1 VALTPQWLDEL
12 RARITLSALIGRTVK
27 VTKAGRE
34 FKACCPFHNEKS
46 PSFTINDEK
55 GFYHCLAGETVVMT
69 DQGRFPISALSGK
82 SHLVLSRGG
91 QWIRAKFN
99 SYGEQRL
106 WKISLSRNGV
116 KKQIFATS
124 GHRWFVHD
132 RVSEYLTTDL
142 KPGYAL
148 QSALP
153 DIRENWSLDPEGIR
167 HGIVYGDGT
176 MYKGVYGTLNLHG
189 EKDVQLRQYF
199 PEQKHHI
206 HEREGGALYLRIY
219 GGRAFEDMKALPK
232 NGASQAYLL
241 GFLAGYLAADGHV
254 AKDGT
259 VMLNSSSA
267 ETLEAIRDICTS
279 LGITTYGR
287 TTLWRKGYG
296 KTASALH
303 RIHLVN
309 SGLAEELF
317 LLSEARQ
324 RVANSRKKFA
334 RLRWVV
340 CSVEETDRVET
351 VYCADV
357 PKEHAFALD
366 DNILTGNCFGC
377 SAHGDAIRWMTDQ
390 RGLSFMDAI
399 KELAA
404 EAGMEVPAADPKAA
418 QRAEKANS
426 LYDVM
431 TAAQEWF
438 VTQLLGVE
446 GSAAR
451 GYLKQRGFTEQ
462 TIRDFGFGLAPSNRT
477 GLKTA
482 LKQFGDPMLIEAG
495 LLISVEEKAPYDRF
509 RGRLMIP
516 IRDPRGRVI
525 AFGGRILGEGEPK
538 YLNSP
543 DTPLFDKGRT
553 LYNLDKCSPA
563 SRQTG
568 RVIVVEGYMDVIALA
583 QAGFADAVAPLGTA
597 LTKQQIQMLW
607 RMTEKPLLCFDG
619 DAAGQKAAMR
629 AALRALP
636 LLKPGHSLQ
645 FVTLP
650 EGQDPDDL
658 VKASGPTALTLLL
671 EASQPLVERLWQAE
685 VSAGTLSTP
694 EDRAGLKQRLGAH
707 MANIADGEIRRH
719 YADAFRERFDNLFAQ
734 RRSGPFTPS
743 APFVRGQKRDWRK
756 PPILP
761 PGAETKSFNAKGS
774 DFLIQGILAAL
785 LRHPALITQHHEA
798 LSDFIPPD
806 PNHAALLNVMLN
818 QSFSK
823 ETLDTE
829 GLITILGEKLYNV
842 ASALLHSNGKVFA
855 FNRGEFGTGG
865 DGFSNASKNLG
876 EAIRLMKQRPALEEA
891 LERATQLASLE
902 MTEETFAEQQ
912 RLRHEKKA
920 FDDRI
925 IEFFRRD
932 ADSL

>member
-1 VALTPQWLDEL
+1 MALTPQWLDEL

-55 GFYHCLAGETVVMT
+55 GFYHC
-69 DQGRFPISALSGK
+69 
-82 SHLVLSRGG
+82 
-91 QWIRAKFN
+91 
-99 SYGEQRL
+99 
-106 WKISLSRNGV
+106 
-116 KKQIFATS
+116 
-124 GHRWFVHD
+124 
-132 RVSEYLTTDL
+132 
-142 KPGYAL
+142 
-148 QSALP
+148 
-153 DIRENWSLDPEGIR
+153 
-167 HGIVYGDGT
+167 
-176 MYKGVYGTLNLHG
+176 
-189 EKDVQLRQYF
+189 
-199 PEQKHHI
+199 
-206 HEREGGALYLRIY
+206 
-219 GGRAFEDMKALPK
+219 
-232 NGASQAYLL
+232 
-241 GFLAGYLAADGHV
+241 
-254 AKDGT
+254 
-259 VMLNSSSA
+259 
-267 ETLEAIRDICTS
+267 
-279 LGITTYGR
+279 
-287 TTLWRKGYG
+287 
-296 KTASALH
+296 
-303 RIHLVN
+303 
-309 SGLAEELF
+309 
-317 LLSEARQ
+317 
-324 RVANSRKKFA
+324 
-334 RLRWVV
+334 
-340 CSVEETDRVET
+340 
-351 VYCADV
+351 
-357 PKEHAFALD
+357 
-366 DNILTGNCFGC
+366 FGC

-404 EAGMEVPAADPKAA
+404 EAGMEVPAPDPKAA
-418 QRAEKANS
+418 QRAEKANN

-446 GSAAR
+446 GAAAR

-462 TIRDFGFGLAPSNRT
+462 TIRDFGFGLAPDNRT
-477 GLKTA
+477 GLKSA
-482 LKQFGDPMLIEAG
+482 LKQFGDSMLIEAG
-495 LLISVEEKAPYDRF
+495 LLISVDGKAPYDRF

-568 RVIVVEGYMDVIALA
+568 RVIVVEGYMDVIAIA

-597 LTKQQIQMLW
+597 LTEQQIQMLW

-650 EGQDPDDL
+650 EGKDPDDL
-658 VKASGPTALTLLL
+658 VKASGAAALTTLL
-671 EASQPLVERLWQAE
+671 EASQPLVERLWRAE
-685 VSAGTLSTP
+685 VSAGPLYTP

-707 MANIADGEIRRH
+707 MANITDVEIRRH
-719 YADAFRERFDNLFAQ
+719 YANAFRERYDDLFAP
-734 RRSGPFTPS
+734 RRSQSFTPS
-743 APFVRGQKRDWRK
+743 ARGQKPNWRK
-756 PPILP
+756 PHTLP
-761 PGAETKSFNAKGS
+761 PGAETKNFNAKGS
-774 DFLIQGILAAL
+774 DFLIQGVLAAL
-785 LRHPALITQHHEA
+785 LRNPALIAQHHEA
-798 LSDFIPPD
+798 LSDFVPPD
-806 PNHAALLNVMLN
+806 PNHAALLNGMLN
-818 QSFSK
+818 ESFGK

-842 ASALLHSNGKVFA
+842 ASTLLHSNGKVFA

-865 DGFSNASKNLG
+865 NGFSNASKDLG

-891 LERATQLASLE
+891 LERATHFASLE

-912 RLRHEKKA
+912 RLRNEKKA

-932 ADSL
+932 TDSL